1 MGALMARKNLL
12 TTFTEGRLTTVNSPT
27 QSDTLPP
34 AMERNR
40 SRGAFGAMTRS
51 IDELAEKAQAAKDI
65 ESRLLEGETVIDLDP
80 AGLDISFISD
90 RMDDDKE
97 AFEELV
103 EAIRQRGQDSPIL
116 VRPHPE
122 AAGRYMIVFGHRRAR
137 AVKALGRQVRA
148 VVKEL
153 DDKDHVIAQGQENSA
168 RADLSFIEKAVFA
181 SNLERGGYDR
191 DVIMSALSVD
201 KTVVSKMISVTKD
214 IPAEIIV
221 AVGAAKNSGRDR
233 WYDLAKKIRA
243 HGGSLAGMTASHA
256 FKTASSDDRLEMLSR
271 YLTGRTASKATE
283 SLGQAEPRS
292 WSPADKSVSVS
303 MKSTAKKAT
312 VTLEDANGPRFA
324 DYITGRLDEL
334 YEGFLKSA
342 KQKNGD

>member
-1 MGALMARKNLL
+1 MSRKNLL
-12 TTFTEGRLTTVNSPT
+12 TTFTERRLTAVNSPSP
-27 QSDTLPP
+27 SDALSP

-80 AGLDISFISD
+80 DAIDISFISD

-97 AFEELV
+97 AFEDLV

-116 VRPHPE
+116 VRPHPG
-122 AAGRYMIVFGHRRAR
+122 AAGRYMIVFGHRRVR
-137 AVKALGRQVRA
+137 AAKALGRSVRA

-181 SNLERGGYDR
+181 TNLERGGYDR

-214 IPAEIIV
+214 IPGEIIA

-243 HGGSLAGMTASHA
+243 HGVSLEGIVASHE
-256 FKTASSDDRLEMLSR
+256 FKAASSDVRLEMLSR
-271 YLTGRTASKATE
+271 HLTGGSA
-283 SLGQAEPRS
+283 SLGKPPLGRAGPRS
-292 WSPADKSVSVS
+292 WAPSDKSVSVS
-303 MKSTAKKAT
+303 MKSTARKAT
-312 VTLEDANGPRFA
+312 VTLENANGPRFA
-324 DYITGRLDEL
+324 EYITGRLDDL
-334 YEGFLKSA
+334 YEGFLKST
-342 KQKNGD
+342 KQENGD